1 MKASVFILRLFI
13 SFEGLTLNVQQ
24 FAYSIFIFFENEK
37 HQYLAT
43 WHASNLGL
51 NELFCVEDKP
61 IRYGHFLKLIYNRR
75 CFHQPMLMLECITS
89 PKKPRLTF
97 FKLIP
102 VLTSCG
108 LSRLKRCEDGASA
121 IHSVKKRIPRRTDQV
136 WRAAFNPQR
145 LSCDSD
151 IRLIK
156 MSEAIHLINGRD
168 KTLPMFSSR
177 GDLEAIHA
185 FLGP

>member
-1 MKASVFILRLFI
+1 
-13 SFEGLTLNVQQ
+13 
-24 FAYSIFIFFENEK
+24 
-37 HQYLAT
+37 
-43 WHASNLGL
+43 
-51 NELFCVEDKP
+51 
-61 IRYGHFLKLIYNRR
+61 
-75 CFHQPMLMLECITS
+75 MLECITS

-121 IHSVKKRIPRRTDQV
+121 IHSVKKRRTDQV

-185 FLGP
+185 FLGKRPAARLSCTNECVYAVCICTQPYLDLWMSQMVWGAHSSSSSECNVNAEIWRLKSNSHCNTMSGC